1 MKSEHIKIAHKRAI
15 KRIFK
20 AFHKFHIFKK
30 IYFQERKNGKLQ
42 INFGNNKS
50 LYFNDFIK
58 ALLSK
63 KSHNT
68 PYFLKIKL
76 HELKIKSPKTFHKYI
91 STSTKSEMKYNFP

>member
-1 MKSEHIKIAHKRAI
+1 MKSEHIKTAHKRAI
-15 KRIFK
+15 KRILK
-20 AFHKFHIFKK
+20 AFYKFHICKK
-30 IYFQERKNGKLQ
+30 ISFQERKNGKVQ

-50 LYFNDFIK
+50 LYFNDFIQ

-76 HELKIKSPKTFHKYI
+76 HELKIKSPKTFHKYL
-91 STSTKSEMKYNFP
+91 SASTKSEIKYNFP